1 MGARAV
7 HPQKGVT
14 MSFPINISV
23 WPLAAMVTF
32 FPLKAYAGAFCLAGP
47 ALAPQCFY
55 DDVQTCSKAAEPPST
70 SCVINPESYFAYTG
84 SSKYCVVYSPGVAE
98 CFYIDR
104 SQCNSTAEKAK
115 GLCVDREDISQSS
128 DPFKYD
134 PRLQR

>member
-23 WPLAAMVTF
+23 WAFAAMVTF
-32 FPLKAYAGAFCLAGP
+32 FPLKAYAGA
-47 ALAPQCFY
+47 FY